1 MDKFK
6 MENLQEAVAS
16 YIEVSE
22 ESGKNDYAD
31 FMTKLQYSTIK
42 FQTKF
47 WELYETVKQAA

>member
-6 MENLQEAVAS
+6 MADLDEAVAT
-16 YIEVSE
+16 YFEVAE
-22 ESGKNDYAD
+22 VAGPNQYAD

-47 WELYETVKQAA
+47 WDAVEAAKN